1 MSLLNICLFY
11 GSNVVVVCRG
21 LCSCWIRIHCWVR
34 NRKLKKT
41 DIICNSL
48 SHATQLNMWKPTTS
62 LEALVVKSDIQL
74 GRVHLSLLHARSNL
88 RIYSCRRQ
96 EVPFILQI
104 RVASKLDYLF
114 SQRCCSVLL
123 SSTNGLNFFLFSW
136 NLYTY
141 IADHALTVKQWW
153 FHMIRLI
160 SGCKCLLYLPCNC
173 CCCHNLL
180 ISKKENTSTCT
191 CPSSLSKNSSKNST
205 EEETF
210 IKVPS
215 KSFSDQQSED
225 FYVICTWFYKRHGE
239 VEELPPHQEPL
250 PRDLSQLALPRF
262 DHQIHNMRKLITTV
276 ISFLIL
282 FICSALYLAF
292 SYEQNL

>member
-1 MSLLNICLFY
+1 MLSLLNNDDSIWSASYPAANAFY
-11 GSNVVVVCRG
+11 
-21 LCSCWIRIHCWVR
+21 IFP
-34 NRKLKKT
+34 
-41 DIICNSL
+41 
-48 SHATQLNMWKPTTS
+48 ATAAAAT
-62 LEALVVKSDIQL
+62 I
-74 GRVHLSLLHARSNL
+74 
-88 RIYSCRRQ
+88 
-96 EVPFILQI
+96 
-104 RVASKLDYLF
+104 YLF
-114 SQRCCSVLL
+114 LKR
-123 SSTNGLNFFLFSW
+123 
-136 NLYTY
+136 
-141 IADHALTVKQWW
+141 K
-153 FHMIRLI
+153 
-160 SGCKCLLYLPCNC
+160 
-173 CCCHNLL
+173 
-180 ISKKENTSTCT
+180 NTSTCT

>member
-1 MSLLNICLFY
+1 
-11 GSNVVVVCRG
+11 
-21 LCSCWIRIHCWVR
+21 
-34 NRKLKKT
+34 
-41 DIICNSL
+41 
-48 SHATQLNMWKPTTS
+48 MWKPTTS

-74 GRVHLSLLHARSNL
+74 GRVHLSLLHARPNL
-88 RIYSCRRQ
+88 GIYSCRRQ

-123 SSTNGLNFFLFSW
+123 SSTNGLNFFLFLFSW

-153 FHMIRLI
+153 WWMCDSIWSASYPAANAFYIFPATAAAATI
-160 SGCKCLLYLPCNC
+160 YLF
-173 CCCHNLL
+173 L
-180 ISKKENTSTCT
+180 KRKNTSTCT
-191 CPSSLSKNSSKNST
+191 CPSPLSINSSKNST

-225 FYVICTWFYKRHGE
+225 FYVICTWFYKRHAE

>member
-1 MSLLNICLFY
+1 M
-11 GSNVVVVCRG
+11 NV
-21 LCSCWIRIHCWVR
+21 
-34 NRKLKKT
+34 
-41 DIICNSL
+41 
-48 SHATQLNMWKPTTS
+48 
-62 LEALVVKSDIQL
+62 
-74 GRVHLSLLHARSNL
+74 
-88 RIYSCRRQ
+88 
-96 EVPFILQI
+96 
-104 RVASKLDYLF
+104 
-114 SQRCCSVLL
+114 
-123 SSTNGLNFFLFSW
+123 
-136 NLYTY
+136 
-141 IADHALTVKQWW
+141 W

-225 FYVICTWFYKRHGE
+225 FHVICTWFYKRHGE

>member
-123 SSTNGLNFFLFSW
+123 SSTNGLNFFLFLFSW

-153 FHMIRLI
+153 WWMCDSIWSASYPAANAFYIFPATAAAATI
-160 SGCKCLLYLPCNC
+160 YLFLKRKIHLHVHVQVPFQRTAPK
-173 CCCHNLL
+173 
-180 ISKKENTSTCT
+180 IVQKKKH
-191 CPSSLSKNSSKNST
+191 L
-205 EEETF
+205 
-210 IKVPS
+210 
-215 KSFSDQQSED
+215 
-225 FYVICTWFYKRHGE
+225 
-239 VEELPPHQEPL
+239 
-250 PRDLSQLALPRF
+250 
-262 DHQIHNMRKLITTV
+262 
-276 ISFLIL
+276 
-282 FICSALYLAF
+282 
-292 SYEQNL
+292 

>member
-114 SQRCCSVLL
+114 SQRRCSVLL
-123 SSTNGLNFFLFSW
+123 SSTNSLNVFFLSFFMES
-136 NLYTY
+136 LYIY
-141 IADHALTVKQWW
+141 C
-153 FHMIRLI
+153 R
-160 SGCKCLLYLPCNC
+160 S
-173 CCCHNLL
+173 
-180 ISKKENTSTCT
+180 
-191 CPSSLSKNSSKNST
+191 
-205 EEETF
+205 
-210 IKVPS
+210 
-215 KSFSDQQSED
+215 
-225 FYVICTWFYKRHGE
+225 
-239 VEELPPHQEPL
+239 
-250 PRDLSQLALPRF
+250 
-262 DHQIHNMRKLITTV
+262 
-276 ISFLIL
+276 
-282 FICSALYLAF
+282 CSHC
-292 SYEQNL
+292 